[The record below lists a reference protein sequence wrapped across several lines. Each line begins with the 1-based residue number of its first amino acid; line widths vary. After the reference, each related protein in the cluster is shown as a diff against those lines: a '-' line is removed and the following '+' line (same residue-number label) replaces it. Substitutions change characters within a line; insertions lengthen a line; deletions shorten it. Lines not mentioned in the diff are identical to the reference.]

1 MSEHSARSSLAIAM
15 CEDIIKEKGINW
27 RQFAIITGVNRASL
41 TRIRQGKRQVG
52 EDVLRKIITA
62 FPAYAPAVKT
72 LLAEDETT
80 LATMA
85 LTDMLQED
93 R

>member
-41 TRIRQGKRQVG
+41 TRIRQGKRQIG
-52 EDVLRKIITA
+52 EDVLRKITTA
-62 FPAYAPAVKT
+62 FPAYEPAVRT
-72 LLAEDETT
+72 LLVERDTT

-85 LTDMLQED
+85 LKDILGG
-93 R
+93 